1 MDGPWLE
8 ATTAMEPELAAAL
21 DKVVSG
27 PCFVTGDLPTPTE
40 ADRRLPTAISAAGEL
55 LEKMEAEDEHNED

>member
-1 MDGPWLE
+1 
-8 ATTAMEPELAAAL
+8 MEPELAAAL